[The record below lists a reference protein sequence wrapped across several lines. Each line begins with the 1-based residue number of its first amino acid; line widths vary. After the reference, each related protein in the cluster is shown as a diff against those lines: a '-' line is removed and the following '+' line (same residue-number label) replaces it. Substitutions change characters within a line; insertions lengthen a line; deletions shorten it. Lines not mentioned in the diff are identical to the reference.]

1 MLNQDQSMLSTL
13 RATSWTAPFSEL
25 EQKTAVEALEK
36 GAVIYLPQLSFQLK
50 AAEQSLLTPTILKK
64 HFKNLSF
71 NPNNQSLKGVVE
83 SEVSQVRAMME
94 RFFQDSRYLVEQLFA
109 PYKDR
114 LEIGRTS
121 YRPIEVRGRRTSLLK
136 DDTRLHVDAFPAT
149 PNQGKRI
156 LRVFSN
162 INPYQQPR
170 LWHVGE
176 PFEKVVLAFLPTIPR
191 PFFGSRT
198 LLAWAKI
205 TKSYRTLYD
214 HYMLGLHDA
223 MKKSDSYQRSVSK
236 TPCSFSA
243 GSTWIVMTD
252 AVSHAALSGQYL
264 LEQTF
269 YLPVEAMVC
278 AQNSPLY
285 LLEKHLHQKLLS

>member
-1 MLNQDQSMLSTL
+1 MLSTL
-13 RATSWTAPFSEL
+13 TAASWTVPFSEL
-25 EQKTAVEALEK
+25 EQKAAIEAIEDGQVL
-36 GAVIYLPQLSFQLK
+36 YLPQLAFPLNPT
-50 AAEQSLLTPTILKK
+50 EQSLLTPTVLKK
-64 HFKNLSF
+64 HFKNVSF
-71 NPNNQSLKGVVE
+71 NPNNRSLKGVVDG
-83 SEVSQVRAMME
+83 EVALQVRSMME
-94 RFFQDSRYLVEQLFA
+94 RFFQDSRYLIEQLFA

-121 YRPIEVRGRRTSLLK
+121 YRPIEVRGRKTSLLK
-136 DDTRLHVDAFPAT
+136 DDTRVHVDAFPAT
-149 PNQGKRI
+149 PNHGKRI

-162 INPYQQPR
+162 INPYQKPR
-170 LWHVGE
+170 VWHLGE
-176 PFEKVVLAFLPTIPR
+176 AFEKVALAFLPTLQKPL
-191 PFFGSRT
+191 FGSRT

-214 HYMLGLHDA
+214 HYMLQLHNA
-223 MKKSDSYQRSVSK
+223 MKKSDAYQQQVMK
-236 TPCSFSA
+236 TAFDFPA

-278 AQNSPLY
+278 PQKSPLR
-285 LLEKHLHQKLLS
+285 LLEKHLSRKLI